1 MVYIQPNKYNELS
14 KAIKDKDY
22 PIIVSG
28 PTGSGKSTAIL
39 RILGHYNIEHK
50 YAELSWQSISKP
62 LNKNLVILTHLYN
75 VKDLAN
81 IKYNKSLII
90 ESNLANLNKIEGYKI
105 IRFNRITG
113 KMAEK
118 HGIKEFNGNLFSLR
132 FGFRQH
138 NPQIDFYR
146 FLGRIFY
153 KKLKVADLVVDEFV
167 HYRLDLGCSKC
178 KLPEISLPSKKI
190 LKLRKNFCESSS
202 NESEEFCQSDDKNKN
217 CAGSEITLE
226 GSLEFSSEI
235 EQIDLFMK
243 SSESNCADENICNL
257 KNLVKYDESPSNLVL
272 SFEKIKVEKY
282 LAENF
287 LHFVDFDNLI
297 VIYEILSL
305 MDVKAPSN
313 GMFLIT
319 FVQCLLEKG
328 ALKSANKAFLSFCP
342 PKKQNEIA
350 KQKREDSW
358 RFMMMGL

>member
-14 KAIKDKDY
+14 KAVKDKNY

-28 PTGSGKSTAIL
+28 PSGSGKSTAIL
-39 RILGHYNIEHK
+39 RILEHYNIEHK

-90 ESNLANLNKIEGYKI
+90 ESNLANLNKLEGYKI
-105 IRFNRITG
+105 IRFSRITD

-132 FGFRQH
+132 FGFKQY

-153 KKLKVADLVVDEFV
+153 KKLKVTDLDIDAFV
-167 HYRLDLGCSKC
+167 HYRLDLGYSKC
-178 KLPEISLPSKKI
+178 KLPEISCPSKKT

-202 NESEEFCQSDDKNKN
+202 DEPEEFCQSEGKNKN
-217 CAGSEITLE
+217 CEESEVTPKS
-226 GSLEFSSEI
+226 SLEFSSEI
-235 EQIDLFMK
+235 EQIDHFMK
-243 SSESNCADENICNL
+243 SSESNCADENIYNL
-257 KNLVKYDESPSNLVL
+257 KKLVKYDESPSNLVL

-297 VIYEILSL
+297 VVYEALSL
-305 MDVKAPSN
+305 LDLKAPSN
-313 GMFLIT
+313 GMLLVT
-319 FVQCLLEKG
+319 FVQCILEKG
-328 ALKSANKAFLSFCP
+328 ALKSANRAFLSFCP
-342 PKKQNEIA
+342 PKKQNETT
-350 KQKREDSW
+350 KQKREYSW
-358 RFMMMGL
+358 CFREL